1 MEQSFTQSQALARAL
16 VAEFRRRVMEESV
29 PRLKKCLAEL
39 TEAEVWQRPN
49 PNSNA
54 VGNLVLHL
62 CGNAQQWVLTG
73 IGGAPDHR
81 DRQSEFDCRGGIGK
95 AELVAKVDAVMLEI
109 NALLD
114 AITPEE
120 LLRIRPVQVYE
131 ESGLTILVHVLEHFS
146 YHVGQMTYFV
156 KAIKDMDLGYYEDD
170 DL

>member
-1 MEQSFTQSQALARAL
+1 MEKSLALTHAL
-16 VAEFRRRVMEESV
+16 VAEFRRRVMDESV

-62 CGNAQQWVLTG
+62 CGNARQWVLTG

-81 DRQSEFDCRGGIGK
+81 ERQTEFDCRGGISK
-95 AELVAKVDAVMLEI
+95 AELVEKLDALMLEI
-109 NALLD
+109 NELLD
-114 AITPEE
+114 KITPEE
-120 LLRIRPVQVYE
+120 LLRVRPVQVYE

-146 YHVGQMTYFV
+146 YHVGQATYFV
-156 KAIKDMDLGYYEDD
+156 KAIKDMDLAYYEDD

>member
-1 MEQSFTQSQALARAL
+1 MEKSLALTHAL
-16 VAEFRRRVMEESV
+16 VAEFRRRVMDESV

-62 CGNAQQWVLTG
+62 CGNARQWVLTG

-81 DRQSEFDCRGGIGK
+81 ERQAEFDCRGGINK
-95 AELVAKVDAVMLEI
+95 AELVEKLDALMLEI
-109 NALLD
+109 NEFLD
-114 AITPEE
+114 KITPEE
-120 LLRIRPVQVYE
+120 LLRVRPVQVYE

-146 YHVGQMTYFV
+146 YHVGQATYFV
-156 KAIKDMDLGYYEDD
+156 KAIKDMDLAYYEDD